1 VEDALDARF
10 GEAGDAGIPSVPRE
24 GEPMRRVDPPDV
36 FDTRRYGFSQAVV
49 VEAGRRL
56 MLSGQVAVDVHDR
69 TVGHT
74 LREQLDQSV
83 ENIRRVLSA
92 AGAGLGDV
100 VMLRIYVVETAASE
114 LSAVSEMLLATFP
127 DRPPATTW
135 IVVAGL
141 ARSDWLVELEAEAA
155 LE

>member
-1 VEDALDARF
+1 
-10 GEAGDAGIPSVPRE
+10 
-24 GEPMRRVDPPDV
+24 MRQVDPPDV

-49 VEAGRRL
+49 IEAGRRL
-56 MLSGQVAVDVHDR
+56 VLSGQVAVDVRDR
-69 TVGHT
+69 TVGRT

-83 ENIRRVLSA
+83 ENLRRVLSA
-92 AGAGLGDV
+92 AGAGLGEV
-100 VMLRIYVVETAASE
+100 VMLRIYVVKAAASE
-114 LSAVSEMLLATFP
+114 LSAVSEMLLETFP

-141 ARSDWLVELEAEAA
+141 ARPDWLVELEAEAV

>member
-1 VEDALDARF
+1 
-10 GEAGDAGIPSVPRE
+10 
-24 GEPMRRVDPPDV
+24 MRRVDPPDV

-49 VEAGRRL
+49 VEAGRRIV
-56 MLSGQVAVDVHDR
+56 LSGQVAVDVDDR
-69 TVGHT
+69 TVGDT
-74 LREQLDQSV
+74 LRAQLDQSV
-83 ENIRRVLSA
+83 ENIRRVLTA

-100 VMLRIYVVETAASE
+100 VMLRIYVVEAAADD

-135 IVVAGL
+135 ITVTGL
-141 ARSDWLVELEAEAA
+141 ARPDWLVELEAEAA